1 MQIQTIVLMLIAFL
15 VALGIVVFHYRK
27 YTGGA
32 TKKILLI
39 ALRFVMLFSGFLLLI
54 NPEFTKNGYHLEKSN
69 LVLLVDGSSSISNLG
84 QSGRVRDLV
93 NQFSQ
98 DEGLQEKFSIRQYA
112 FSKEVKPLD
121 SLDFTGKRTDISNGL
136 ATLKETF
143 ASGNNAV
150 ILVSDGNQT
159 YGRDYEYLDLGNQ
172 VQLNTIVVGDTTS
185 YQDVGVGLVNLN
197 KYAFLDNQFPLEAQ
211 LVYSGEFTVGTTVRI
226 TMDGRVVHRESLQFS
241 KNERSHNINIL
252 LKAQSTGIKTIEVAL
267 SALENERNVLNNVK
281 RTTIEVIDEKTVVGI
296 VSSFK
301 HPDIGALKK
310 AIESNE
316 QRQVVIM
323 APNTPVE
330 RLEAIDVFVLYQ
342 PNASFRSI
350 YDFIKQRGGGV
361 FTITGPETD
370 WSFLNT
376 KLEGFTMEAFG
387 QGEEILPF
395 KNAAFEV
402 FDIANFL
409 MDGFPPL
416 EGELGELRFNTEPS
430 IIAYQQIRRVNLQ
443 EPLWFVLPD
452 GNKQAFLLGANIW
465 KWRLRTYR
473 NEKDFSGFDE
483 LMGKLIF
490 YLSNSGKRERLQLD
504 FETTYENTSETLIK
518 ASFFDNTYSFDENAS
533 LNLNLKSNDGLV
545 RDIPMLLK
553 GNQFQADLSD
563 LEEGEYSF
571 TVTETM
577 ERISKSGQFTILD
590 FDLEKQFLNANHVK
604 LRRLAENNS
613 GNLYYPSQVSG
624 LITDLLNENQF
635 LPVQKSTKN
644 VVSLIDFSI
653 VLGIMVFALALEW
666 FIRKYNGLL

>member
-1 MQIQTIVLMLIAFL
+1 M
-15 VALGIVVFHYRK
+15 
-27 YTGGA
+27 
-32 TKKILLI
+32 
-39 ALRFVMLFSGFLLLI
+39 
-54 NPEFTKNGYHLEKSN
+54 
-69 LVLLVDGSSSISNLG
+69 
-84 QSGRVRDLV
+84 
-93 NQFSQ
+93 
-98 DEGLQEKFSIRQYA
+98 
-112 FSKEVKPLD
+112 
-121 SLDFTGKRTDISNGL
+121 
-136 ATLKETF
+136 
-143 ASGNNAV
+143 
-150 ILVSDGNQT
+150 
-159 YGRDYEYLDLGNQ
+159 GNQ

-211 LVYSGEFTVGTTVRI
+211 LVYSGESTVGTTVRI
-226 TMDGRVVHRESLQFS
+226 MMDGRVVHRGSLQFS
-241 KNERSHNINIL
+241 KSERSHDINIL
-252 LKAQSTGIKTIEVAL
+252 LKARSTGIKTIEVTL
-267 SALENERNVLNNVK
+267 SALENERNVLNNAK

-323 APNTPVE
+323 SPNTPVE

-443 EPLWFVLPD
+443 EPLWFVLTD
-452 GNKQAFLLGANIW
+452 GDKQAFLLGANIW

-553 GNQFQADLSD
+553 GNQFQADLSG

-571 TVTETM
+571 TVTETR

-590 FDLEKQFLNANHVK
+590 FDLEKQFLNANHLK

-613 GNLYYPSQVSG
+613 GNLYYPAQVSG

>member
-1 MQIQTIVLMLIAFL
+1 MQTQTIVLMLIAFF
-15 VALGIVVFHYRK
+15 VALGIAVFHYRE
-27 YTGGA
+27 YTGGT
-32 TKKILLI
+32 TKKILLV

-54 NPEFTKNGYHLEKSN
+54 NPEFTKNSYRLEKSN

-84 QSGRVRDLV
+84 QSGEVMDLV

-98 DEGLQEKFSIRQYA
+98 DEGLQEKFSIRPYS

-159 YGRDYEYLDLGNQ
+159 YGKDYEYLDLGNQ

-185 YQDVGVGLVNLN
+185 YQDVGVDLVNLN

-211 LVYSGEFTVGTTVRI
+211 LVYSGESTVGTTVKI
-226 TMDGRVVHRESLQFS
+226 MMDGRVVHREPLQFS
-241 KNERSHNINIL
+241 KNERSHDINIL

-267 SALENERNVLNNVK
+267 SALENEKNVLNNVK

-296 VSSFK
+296 VSSVK
-301 HPDIGALKK
+301 HPDIGALKR

-323 APNTPVE
+323 TPNTPVE

-342 PNASFRSI
+342 PNASFGSI

-443 EPLWFVLPD
+443 EPLWFILPD
-452 GNKQAFLLGANIW
+452 GDKQAFLLGANIW

-490 YLSNSGKRERLQLD
+490 YLSSSGKRERLQLD
-504 FETTYENTSETLIK
+504 FETTYENTSETLVK

-563 LEEGEYSF
+563 LEEGEYGF
-571 TVTETM
+571 TVTETR

-635 LPVQKSTKN
+635 LPIQKSTKN